1 MEVGTWEGG
10 KDRNIKWD
18 SDGYYDKKINYV
30 RLKERGRKKKK
41 KALKNIWNERILLM
55 NVLKMKN
62 LMQSSYILWTISH
75 FQLKNPNFNLLLLI
89 LVFPN
94 TCEWDKMDA

>member
-41 KALKNIWNERILLM
+41 KALKNI
-55 NVLKMKN
+55 
-62 LMQSSYILWTISH
+62 
-75 FQLKNPNFNLLLLI
+75 
-89 LVFPN
+89 
-94 TCEWDKMDA
+94 

>member
-41 KALKNIWNERILLM
+41 ALKNIWNERILLM
-55 NVLKMKN
+55 NVLKNEKFNAIKLHFMDN
-62 LMQSSYILWTISH
+62 QSLSIKKPK
-75 FQLKNPNFNLLLLI
+75 F
-89 LVFPN
+89 
-94 TCEWDKMDA
+94 

>member
-30 RLKERGRKKKK
+30 RLKERERERERKKH
-41 KALKNIWNERILLM
+41 LKIYE
-55 NVLKMKN
+55 MKG
-62 LMQSSYILWTISH
+62 S
-75 FQLKNPNFNLLLLI
+75 
-89 LVFPN
+89 
-94 TCEWDKMDA
+94 C

>member
-30 RLKERGRKKKK
+30 RLKEREREKEKKH
-41 KALKNIWNERILLM
+41 LKIYE
-55 NVLKMKN
+55 MKG
-62 LMQSSYILWTISH
+62 S
-75 FQLKNPNFNLLLLI
+75 
-89 LVFPN
+89 
-94 TCEWDKMDA
+94 C